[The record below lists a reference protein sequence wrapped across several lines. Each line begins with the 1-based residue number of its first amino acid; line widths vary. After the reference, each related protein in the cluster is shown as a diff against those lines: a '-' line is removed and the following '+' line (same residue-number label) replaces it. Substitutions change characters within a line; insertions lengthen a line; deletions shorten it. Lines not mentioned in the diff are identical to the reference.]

1 MAFAGIGYRRKM
13 LVEQKEIRIVDDLNG
28 STLLA
33 VTSEGERDLSEP
45 GTTLTPAQLEILIL
59 MDGRTTIDQLA
70 KRARAGARKSL
81 LANVRE
87 LIERK
92 SIRVVTG
99 PDGNF
104 IDPGD
109 FFSLKK
115 PAKLPTAEQKVAA
128 LAEADTTFLRL
139 NGYCVNLAR
148 RGAQRKRPVGKNLS
162 VLIVDDDPDI
172 GALLRK
178 YLKLEGLDT
187 RMAATPAEIEEAFR
201 RAPLPDL
208 MLLDVQL
215 GEIDGFHVLTKLREH
230 PLLKSLPVIMLTGT
244 ANREV
249 VLKGILGGADGH
261 ITKPFKI
268 HPMVRAVKAVLGL
281 DYDPNE
287 QDWDLSL

>member
-1 MAFAGIGYRRKM
+1 MGKGAAPPVALEDDTI
-13 LVEQKEIRIVDDLNG
+13 LVLTE
-28 STLLA
+28 
-33 VTSEGERDLSEP
+33 EGLRDLHEP
-45 GTTLTPAQLEILIL
+45 GTTLTRDELEVLVL
-59 MDGRTTIDQLA
+59 MDGHSTVKQLHQ
-70 KRARAGARKSL
+70 RARAGAR
-81 LANVRE
+81 RE
-87 LIERK
+87 LPANLQELVERGLL
-92 SIRVVTG
+92 RVVTG

-109 FFSLKK
+109 FFTLRT
-115 PAKLPTAEQKVAA
+115 PARLPTAEQQVAA
-128 LAEADTTFLRL
+128 LADADTLFLRQ
-139 NGYCVNLAR
+139 NGYCVNFAR
-148 RGAQRKRPVGKNLS
+148 RGAQRKRTAGKNLT

-178 YLKLEGLDT
+178 YLKLEGVDT
-187 RMAATPAEIEEAFR
+187 RMAATPGEIEAAFR

-208 MLLDVQL
+208 LLLDVQL

-230 PLLKSLPVIMLTGT
+230 SLLKTLPVILLTGT
-244 ANREV
+244 ATREV

-281 DYDPNE
+281 DYDPKE